1 MLAEQCGGSEGPE
14 LAGGE
19 RDEGE
24 GDAEVCEDG
33 GTRGVDAFFGYGG
46 EASEGE
52 LGGEGEE
59 GEEVGGGEGGG
70 VARVVQADVG

>member
-1 MLAEQCGGSEGPE
+1 MLALQRGGVEGPE

-19 RDEGE
+19 GIEGE
-24 GDAEVCEDG
+24 GDTEVCEDG
-33 GTRGVDAFFGYGG
+33 GMRRVDACFSCRG

-70 VARVVQADVG
+70 VARVVQVDVG